1 MPFIVKIDVKPH
13 HFPIFQISSHKLWR
27 PVRVWWHAVRKYICC
42 IENMKNTD
50 FAEVVWL
57 LYYFFFNRIHCRSL
71 GTGDDFQ
78 HWNPHSY
85 SERPRMEKKGMYSVL
100 GGDCHV
106 VIREVW
112 PRWIVGNMLGECN
125 APYILETTSFTFWTD
140 STHQYIASIS
150 RQLLTQMA
158 HSSLISSYILK
169 IYCWTCSRSWDTAGC
184 TLNNN
189 QS

>member
-1 MPFIVKIDVKPH
+1 MPFIVKIGVKPH
-13 HFPIFQISSHKLWR
+13 HFHIFQISSHKLWR

-57 LYYFFFNRIHCRSL
+57 LYFFLTVYIV
-71 GTGDDFQ
+71 G
-78 HWNPHSY
+78 HWALEMISSIETHIAIQSVL
-85 SERPRMEKKGMYSVL
+85 EWKKKGMYSVL

-169 IYCWTCSRSWDTAGC
+169 IYCWTFSRSWNTAGW

>member
-1 MPFIVKIDVKPH
+1 
-13 HFPIFQISSHKLWR
+13 
-27 PVRVWWHAVRKYICC
+27 
-42 IENMKNTD
+42 
-50 FAEVVWL
+50 
-57 LYYFFFNRIHCRSL
+57 
-71 GTGDDFQ
+71 
-78 HWNPHSY
+78 
-85 SERPRMEKKGMYSVL
+85 MYSVL

-169 IYCWTCSRSWDTAGC
+169 IYCWTFSRSWNTAGW